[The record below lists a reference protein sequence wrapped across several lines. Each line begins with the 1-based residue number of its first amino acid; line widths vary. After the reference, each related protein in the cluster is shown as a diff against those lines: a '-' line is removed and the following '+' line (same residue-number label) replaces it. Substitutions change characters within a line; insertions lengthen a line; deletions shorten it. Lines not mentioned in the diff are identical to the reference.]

1 MKLWIWA
8 IATHSCFSDLQVT
21 EKNDKL
27 QEKVEELEAEAEKL
41 RRTNKMFEG
50 KEFRIV
56 AYF

>member
-1 MKLWIWA
+1 MQPILV
-8 IATHSCFSDLQVT
+8 FSDLQVT

-50 KEFRIV
+50 EEFRIV

>member
-1 MKLWIWA
+1 MQPILV
-8 IATHSCFSDLQVT
+8 FSDSQVT